1 MLGYWQHPDASR
13 AALRADLLHTG
24 DIGHVDSEG
33 RLHVADRRSD
43 VINRGGANVYPAEVE
58 RVLLEDDRVVACAVV
73 GRPNE
78 ASWPGGRGVP
88 RAHERRDPR
97 RRCRSRALS
106 GEPGPVQGPAR
117 FVQVTAWP
125 RNAMGKIVRA
135 ALSER

>member
-58 RVLLEDDRVVACAVV
+58 RVLLEDDRGVACAVV
-73 GRPNE
+73 GRP
-78 ASWPGGRGVP
+78 
-88 RAHERRDPR
+88 HERLGQEVVAFLELTSDATLDTDAARERCLAKLARYKVR
-97 RRCRSRALS
+97 RVSFR
-106 GEPGPVQGPAR
+106 
-117 FVQVTAWP
+117 
-125 RNAMGKIVRA
+125 
-135 ALSER
+135 